1 MIYSELFYHFKTTG
15 TIWKLLKKVM
25 PKQAKIFTYIVIF
38 FGVFLIIV
46 NPLTFLPFN
55 TKTLGLYSILYG
67 LFVILVIMTFLTYSK
82 IKIVPIKDSHI
93 NFSSIEK
100 KDRKLLLLKVQ
111 LVWLQN
117 LMGVENYNIHYLRQ
131 QIEYSKE
138 HIESTKTEF
147 LPIKEIGLTAIL
159 LIILNNYFNLLFKT
173 FEGLNRSILTRNT
186 IIILVIIA
194 FFLVFLWTIRNLC
207 LELLN
212 SENRNHKEL
221 HELLRRAEE
230 VEILNSRNNPNT

>member
-15 TIWKLLKKVM
+15 TRWKLLKEAM
-25 PKQAKIFTYIVIF
+25 PKRAKIFTYIVIF
-38 FGVFLIIV
+38 FAVFLTIV
-46 NPLTFLPFN
+46 NPLTFLPYN
-55 TKTLGLYSILYG
+55 LMTLGLYTILYSL
-67 LFVILVIMTFLTYSK
+67 LFLLIIISFLICYK
-82 IKIVPIKDSHI
+82 IKIIPTKYSHI

-100 KDRKLLLLKVQ
+100 KNRGLLLLKVQ
-111 LVWLQN
+111 LSWLQA
-117 LMGVENYNIHYLRQ
+117 LIGVENYNLHYLRQ

-147 LPIKEIGLTAIL
+147 LPIKEIGLTAIF

-173 FEGLNRSILTRNT
+173 FESLNRVDLTQKT
-186 IIILVIIA
+186 FIILAVIA
-194 FFLVFLWTIRNLC
+194 FFLLLLWMIRNLS

-230 VEILNSRNNPNT
+230 IEILKARNNPNT